1 MRDEFKGEINMI
13 KSHRIKVFWYALEK
27 YYTFFVL
34 LILILIFSIISPMF
48 LTIRNIINVL
58 RQISMLTMVAAG
70 LTICRAA
77 GEMDL
82 SVGALA
88 GFTGVV
94 VAKLI
99 VAGVNPL
106 ISVLLTLLLGITF
119 GFLNG
124 ILVAILGVPS
134 LIATLGT
141 LSIARGAALTTTN
154 GKAIYS
160 DFPSGFAFIG
170 EGYLGIIPFPVVIMT
185 IVVVITYLLLERSK
199 LGRHL
204 YAVGENMMAARLAG
218 LPVTFYRILAM
229 VLSSFMASIAG
240 IVLVARLGSGQP
252 TAGGEYL
259 MEGLG
264 AVFIGM
270 TTFKPGQAN
279 TMGTLTGALLIGIIA
294 NGLLLLGISTY
305 IQEIIKGAI
314 MIAAVIAAVYKE
326 EINI

>member
-1 MRDEFKGEINMI
+1 VN
-13 KSHRIKVFWYALEK
+13 KSKNSGKITIWNALGR
-27 YYTFFVL
+27 YYTFLVL
-34 LILILIFSIISPMF
+34 LALILVFSVISPMF
-48 LTIRNIINVL
+48 LTVRNIINVL

-77 GEMDL
+77 GELDL

-94 VAKLI
+94 VAKLM
-99 VAGVNPL
+99 VAGVHPL
-106 ISVLLTLLLGITF
+106 ISVLLTLLLGIAF
-119 GFLNG
+119 GLLNG

-141 LSIARGAALTTTN
+141 LSIASGAALTTTN

-160 DFPSGFAFIG
+160 DFPPGFAFIG

-185 IVVVITYLLLERSK
+185 VVVIITYLLLERSK

-204 YAVGENMMAARLAG
+204 YAVGENITAARLAG
-218 LPVTFYRILAM
+218 LPVTFYRMLAM
-229 VLSSFMASIAG
+229 ILSSFMASIAG

-252 TAGGEYL
+252 TAGREYL

-270 TTFKPGQAN
+270 TAFKPGQAN
-279 TMGTLTGALLIGIIA
+279 TMGTLMGALLIGIIT

-326 EINI
+326 EIRI

>member
-1 MRDEFKGEINMI
+1 MN
-13 KSHRIKVFWYALEK
+13 KSKNSGKITIWNALGR
-27 YYTFFVL
+27 YYTFLVL
-34 LILILIFSIISPMF
+34 LALILVFSVISPMF
-48 LTIRNIINVL
+48 LTVRNIINVL

-77 GEMDL
+77 GELDL

-94 VAKLI
+94 VAKLM
-99 VAGVNPL
+99 VAGVHPL
-106 ISVLLTLLLGITF
+106 ISVLLTLLLGIAF
-119 GFLNG
+119 GLLNG

-141 LSIARGAALTTTN
+141 LSIASGAALTTTN

-160 DFPSGFAFIG
+160 DFPPGFAFIG

-185 IVVVITYLLLERSK
+185 VVVIITYLLLERSK

-204 YAVGENMMAARLAG
+204 YAVGENITAARLAG
-218 LPVTFYRILAM
+218 LPVTFYRMLAM
-229 VLSSFMASIAG
+229 ILSSFMASIAG

-252 TAGGEYL
+252 TAGREYL

-270 TTFKPGQAN
+270 TAFKPGQAN
-279 TMGTLTGALLIGIIA
+279 TMGTLMGALLIGIIT

-326 EINI
+326 EIRI

>member
-1 MRDEFKGEINMI
+1 VN
-13 KSHRIKVFWYALEK
+13 KSKNSGKMTIWNALGR
-27 YYTFFVL
+27 YYTFLVL
-34 LILILIFSIISPMF
+34 LALILVFSVISPMF
-48 LTIRNIINVL
+48 LTVRNIINVL

-77 GEMDL
+77 GELDL

-94 VAKLI
+94 VAKLM
-99 VAGVNPL
+99 VAGVHPL
-106 ISVLLTLLLGITF
+106 ISVLLTLLLGIAF
-119 GFLNG
+119 GLLNG

-141 LSIARGAALTTTN
+141 LSIASGAALTTTN

-160 DFPSGFAFIG
+160 DFPPGFAFIG
-170 EGYLGIIPFPVVIMT
+170 EGYLGIIPFPVVIMA
-185 IVVVITYLLLERSK
+185 VVVIITYLLLERSK

-204 YAVGENMMAARLAG
+204 YAVGENITAARLAG
-218 LPVTFYRILAM
+218 LPVTFYRVLAM
-229 VLSSFMASIAG
+229 ILSSFMASIAG

-270 TTFKPGQAN
+270 TAFKPGQAN

-326 EINI
+326 EIRI